1 MDFHGFSIDF
11 HVEFHGFELRKVSS
25 KGLVSLS
32 NERSRGCSELHAMA
46 HLDEPVPAER
56 SEVVS
61 QKSGI
66 SIASTQ
72 DPLLVL

>member
-1 MDFHGFSIDF
+1 
-11 HVEFHGFELRKVSS
+11 
-25 KGLVSLS
+25 
-32 NERSRGCSELHAMA
+32 MA